1 MFLRYFEALWTP
13 FKYVR
18 NQIMKVRNVH
28 GRIRVDVNRVK
39 SYKQLA
45 KYRAKEAKQMAANAK
60 KKAANVRGR
69 LSGGAPGQPAPG
81 AMPAPAMAG
90 GPMGGPHPM
99 GGAMAG
105 GPMGPPRPMAGGPM
119 AGGPMGGA
127 PMAYQPPGGGAG
139 GPPMG
144 PGPAP
149 AYPRPGGGP
158 GGPGGPPAGWPPGA
172 APGPGGFP
180 PGGSGPMNGLG
191 GGIVVTGAL
200 WWKKHLCA
208 QCGQQ
213 LDKTWDRCP
222 YCSQGAPVAA
232 SSKTQAIQIDV
243 AGVGNGLQLC
253 GWLVP
258 LKGAQ
263 RGELYTLDPI
273 SAIGTDP
280 GCTVVLTDSYMS
292 GRHCEIRAEGGTW
305 ILRDLKSTNG
315 TYVNDK
321 RVEKHELVDSDFV
334 RLGNSV
340 LKFKSL

>member
-1 MFLRYFEALWTP
+1 MFLKYFEALATP
-13 FKYVR
+13 FKAIR
-18 NQIMKVRNVH
+18 NQWMKVRNVQ
-28 GRIRVDVNRVK
+28 GRVRVDVNRVK

-45 KYRAKEAKQMAANAK
+45 KYRAKEAKMMAANAK
-60 KKAANVRGR
+60 KKAAAVRGR
-69 LSGGAPGQPAPG
+69 FAPGQGQPQPG
-81 AMPAPAMAG
+81 AMPAAAMAG
-90 GPMGGPHPM
+90 GPMG
-99 GGAMAG
+99 A
-105 GPMGPPRPMAGGPM
+105 PRPMAGGPM
-119 AGGPMGGA
+119 PGGPMGGA

-149 AYPRPGGGP
+149 AYPPRPGGGP
-158 GGPGGPPAGWPPGA
+158 GGPPPGGWPAGGPAGPPGA
-172 APGPGGFP
+172 FP
-180 PGGSGPMNGLG
+180 PGASGPMNGAA
-191 GGIVVTGAL
+191 GIVVTGAL

-222 YCSQGAPVAA
+222 YCAGGAPVAA
-232 SSKTQAIQIDV
+232 SHKTQAIMVDA
-243 AGVGNGLQLC
+243 AGTGNGLQLC
-253 GWLVP
+253 GWLVA

-263 RGELYTLDPI
+263 RGELFTLQPV
-273 SAIGTDP
+273 SSIGTDP
-280 GCTVVLTDSYMS
+280 GCTVVLMDSYMS
-292 GRHCEIRAEGGTW
+292 SHHCEIRAEGGTW

-334 RLGNSV
+334 RLGQSV